1 MAITADC
8 IPRCMA
14 KSSSPARVFRGGAC
28 ARSVGSQAPAEE
40 RLETAVLTPAA
51 PTAAAGPLSPEQ
63 TRRFREV
70 VLVHADAA
78 YNLALRLSRRPE
90 VAEDI
95 VNDAYVRALGA
106 FAGYRGGEG
115 RSWILTIVRNRFY
128 DWHREQRL
136 KATVPLTRPANDADD
151 DEDWDFPD
159 TDQDD
164 PEQALAKKSQAGAL
178 HALIDRLP
186 PRLREVIVL
195 REMEELSYREIAAV
209 TESPIGSV
217 MSRLARA
224 RGVLAEAWRA
234 QEAGLAEARP

>member
-1 MAITADC
+1 MA
-8 IPRCMA
+8 R
-14 KSSSPARVFRGGAC
+14 SSSRASLRGAAVWAATE
-28 ARSVGSQAPAEE
+28 ARSPSEE
-40 RLETAVLTPAA
+40 RLETPVLTPAA

-70 VLVHADAA
+70 VLAHADAA
-78 YNLALRLSRRPE
+78 YNLALRLSRRPD

-95 VNDAYVRALGA
+95 VSDAYVRALSG
-106 FAGYRGGEG
+106 FANYRGGDG

-128 DWHREQRL
+128 DWLREQRL
-136 KATVPLTRPANDADD
+136 KATVPMSRPANDADD

-159 TDQDD
+159 TEQDD

-186 PRLREVIVL
+186 PRLREVIIL
-195 REMEELSYREIAAV
+195 REMEELSYREIAAI

-224 RGVLAEAWRA
+224 RGALAEAWRA
-234 QEAGLAEARP
+234 PKGGLAEARP

>member
-1 MAITADC
+1 
-8 IPRCMA
+8 MA
-14 KSSSPARVFRGGAC
+14 KSSSRVSLRGVAAWAAPEAC
-28 ARSVGSQAPAEE
+28 ALAEE
-40 RLETAVLTPAA
+40 RLETPVLTPAA
-51 PTAAAGPLSPEQ
+51 PTARPGPLSPDE

-95 VNDAYVRALGA
+95 VNDAYVRALGG
-106 FAGYRGGEG
+106 FSNYRGGDG

-128 DWHREQRL
+128 DWLREQRL
-136 KATVPLTRPANDADD
+136 KATVPLSRPANDADD

-159 TDQDD
+159 TEQDD
-164 PEQALAKKSQAGAL
+164 PEQALARKSQAGAL

-195 REMEELSYREIAAV
+195 REMEELSYREIAAI

-224 RGVLAEAWRA
+224 RGALAEAWRA
-234 QEAGLAEARP
+234 QESRLAEARP

>member
-1 MAITADC
+1 MQ
-8 IPRCMA
+8 
-14 KSSSPARVFRGGAC
+14 SGA
-28 ARSVGSQAPAEE
+28 AWAEATPVQGPAEE
-40 RLETAVLTPAA
+40 RFETSVLTPAA
-51 PTAAAGPLSPEQ
+51 PTTGAGPLSPDQ

-106 FAGYRGGEG
+106 FSNYRGGDG

-136 KATVPLTRPANDADD
+136 KATAPLARPANDADD

-159 TDQDD
+159 TEQDT
-164 PEQALAKKSQAGAL
+164 PEEALARKGEAAAL

-186 PRLREVIVL
+186 PRLREVIIL
-195 REMEELSYREIAAV
+195 REMEELSYREIAAI
-209 TESPIGSV
+209 TASPIGSV

-224 RGVLAEAWRA
+224 RGALAEAWRA
-234 QEAGLAEARP
+234 HESRLAEARP

>member
-1 MAITADC
+1 
-8 IPRCMA
+8 MA
-14 KSSSPARVFRGGAC
+14 KSSSRASLRGVAARAATEAC
-28 ARSVGSQAPAEE
+28 SPAEE

-51 PTAAAGPLSPEQ
+51 PTARPGPLSPEQ

-78 YNLALRLSRRPE
+78 YNLALRLSRRPD

-106 FAGYRGGEG
+106 FSNYRGGDG

-128 DWHREQRL
+128 DWLREQRR
-136 KATVPLTRPANDADD
+136 KATAPLSRPANDADD

-159 TDQDD
+159 TEQDD
-164 PEQALAKKSQAGAL
+164 PEEALAKKSQAGAL

-186 PRLREVIVL
+186 PRLREVIIL
-195 REMEELSYREIAAV
+195 REMEEFSYREIAV
-209 TESPIGSV
+209 MTESPIGSV

-224 RGVLAEAWRA
+224 RSALAEAWRA
-234 QEAGLAEARP
+234 HEAKLGEARP

>member
-1 MAITADC
+1 
-8 IPRCMA
+8 MA
-14 KSSSPARVFRGGAC
+14 KSSSRASLRDVAGWAATEP
-28 ARSVGSQAPAEE
+28 RSPAEE

-51 PTAAAGPLSPEQ
+51 PTARPGPLSPEQ

-78 YNLALRLSRRPE
+78 YNLALRLSRQPE

-95 VNDAYVRALGA
+95 VNDAYVRALGG
-106 FAGYRGGEG
+106 FANYRGGDG

-128 DWHREQRL
+128 DWLREQRL
-136 KATVPLTRPANDADD
+136 KATVPLSRPASDADD

-159 TDQDD
+159 TEQDD
-164 PEQALAKKSQAGAL
+164 PEEALAKKSQAGAL
-178 HALIDRLP
+178 HALINRLP
-186 PRLREVIVL
+186 PRLREVIIL
-195 REMEELSYREIAAV
+195 REMEELSYREIAAI

-224 RGVLAEAWRA
+224 RGALAEAWRA
-234 QEAGLAEARP
+234 HESTLAEARP